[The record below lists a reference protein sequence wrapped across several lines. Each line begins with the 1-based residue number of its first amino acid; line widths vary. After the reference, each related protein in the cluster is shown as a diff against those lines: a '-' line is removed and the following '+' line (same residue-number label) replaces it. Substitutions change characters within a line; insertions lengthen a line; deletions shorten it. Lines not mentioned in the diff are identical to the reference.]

1 MPLIILS
8 LRNFT
13 NNSFK
18 FNLKLDQDALQH
30 WGVCVVKT
38 PKKYGFYIIS
48 QSYLHFFLKTT
59 QCVKKWHIS
68 FSVLKFT
75 LKLNPSYKICD
86 PDYIF
91 CFVCMRS
98 GIHAICCYAK
108 QEAGKQANGLVTRTE
123 NKPN

>member
-8 LRNFT
+8 FRNFT

-38 PKKYGFYIIS
+38 PKKYSFYIIS

-91 CFVCMRS
+91 CFVCV
-98 GIHAICCYAK
+98 
-108 QEAGKQANGLVTRTE
+108 QESMQFAAMPNKKQANGLVTRTE